1 MKIINLLKK
10 IPKMGLLGAGVGAGV
25 ALAYEFTARVIN
37 PRITIAHTYSDNDGK
52 EFYDATSYAM
62 TTRDRLDKPSKLN
75 ITIERRH

>member
-10 IPKMGLLGAGVGAGV
+10 IPYSGLLGAGVGAGL

-37 PRITIAHTYSDNDGK
+37 PRITIAHTYTADDDT

>member
-1 MKIINLLKK
+1 MKIVNLLKK
-10 IPKMGLLGAGVGAGV
+10 IPKYGLLGAGAGAVV

-37 PRITIAHTYSDNDGK
+37 PRITIAHTHTANDGT
-52 EFYDATSYAM
+52 EFYNATSYAI